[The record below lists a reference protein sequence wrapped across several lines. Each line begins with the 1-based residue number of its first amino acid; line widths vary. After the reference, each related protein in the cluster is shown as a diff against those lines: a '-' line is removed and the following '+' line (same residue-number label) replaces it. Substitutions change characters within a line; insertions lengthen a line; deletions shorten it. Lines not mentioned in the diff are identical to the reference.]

1 MATTLQIIY
10 AVRRGFHP
18 GKFPQ
23 FINAGSLLKTAFS
36 DQPQTIYCAEIEG
49 CGLDYPA
56 KLYFD
61 KKTNHIFLWI
71 LKTPNLHRSDS
82 NDYDVI

>member
-1 MATTLQIIY
+1 MRLEEDFIR
-10 AVRRGFHP
+10 VN
-18 GKFPQ
+18 FPSLL
-23 FINAGSLLKTAFS
+23 NAGSLLKTAFS

-61 KKTNHIFLWI
+61 KKTNHFFPWI
-71 LKTPNLHRSDS
+71 LKLLTCIGLI
-82 NDYDVI
+82 V